1 MKDYDRF
8 YHKMPDGTI
17 KQVNP
22 FSDTEVWCVEERRKG
37 PVINLS
43 IKEKI
48 NLEKREPEDYC
59 DFCEKNFLYC
69 TPEKL
74 RYFMNEDKWDKIYY
88 PSYEII
94 SKNSPEF
101 KTVGNLF
108 EIVTYDYWRK
118 NYNYLPPKE
127 IVEWKENYL
136 SKKEGYFH
144 CENMLRIKL
153 GKLGINID
161 ELSEKEKTKR
171 MEPFF
176 YGCHDLIIARRHY
189 VKNAKYTYELAS
201 SGELGEENHFNFML
215 ITIESITRLLKQN
228 PFIKYISVFQNW
240 LKPAGASFDHLHRQL
255 VALDEWGVQL
265 EKEIEKLHQNIN
277 LYNDFA
283 INFSIDEGLLIAEN
297 DFAIAVPEIGSN
309 YPTISIYSKSKNCRP
324 FEHSFE
330 EIKGISDLVYSIHK
344 VLTNRTT
351 CNEEWY
357 YSPFD
362 SCSPSPW
369 RVSIKLRI
377 VNPAGFEGNT
387 RIYINPISPLNL
399 KEEICEALHEAR
411 NKGEI
416 SPKIRIGDEVSKTYN
431 VLLYSKNKNME
442 KIR

>member
-1 MKDYDRF
+1 M
-8 YHKMPDGTI
+8 
-17 KQVNP
+17 
-22 FSDTEVWCVEERRKG
+22 
-37 PVINLS
+37 S
-43 IKEKI
+43 ILKKI
-48 NLEKREPEDYC
+48 FGSN
-59 DFCEKNFLYC
+59 
-69 TPEKL
+69 
-74 RYFMNEDKWDKIYY
+74 
-88 PSYEII
+88 
-94 SKNSPEF
+94 
-101 KTVGNLF
+101 
-108 EIVTYDYWRK
+108 
-118 NYNYLPPKE
+118 
-127 IVEWKENYL
+127 
-136 SKKEGYFH
+136 
-144 CENMLRIKL
+144 
-153 GKLGINID
+153 
-161 ELSEKEKTKR
+161 
-171 MEPFF
+171 
-176 YGCHDLIIARRHY
+176 
-189 VKNAKYTYELAS
+189 
-201 SGELGEENHFNFML
+201 
-215 ITIESITRLLKQN
+215 
-228 PFIKYISVFQNW
+228 
-240 LKPAGASFDHLHRQL
+240 
-255 VALDEWGVQL
+255 

-330 EIKGISDLVYSIHK
+330 EIKGMSDLVYSIHK

>member
-1 MKDYDRF
+1 MRDYSKF

-22 FSDTEVWCVEERRKG
+22 FSDSEVWCVEERRKG
-37 PVINLS
+37 PVINFNP
-43 IKEKI
+43 KEKI
-48 NLEKREPEDYC
+48 ELEKHEPEDYC

-74 RYFMNEDKWDKIYY
+74 RYFIRDEKWEKSFY
-88 PSYEII
+88 PPYETI
-94 SKNSPEF
+94 SKEIPEF

-118 NYNYLPPKE
+118 NYNYHPPKE
-127 IVEWKENYL
+127 LLEWMNDYI
-136 SKKEGYFH
+136 STKEGYEH
-144 CENMLRIKL
+144 VENMLDIKL
-153 GKLGINID
+153 SRIGININ
-161 ELSEKEKTKR
+161 ELSEKEKIKR

-176 YGCHDLIIARRHY
+176 FGCHDLIIARRHFIS
-189 VKNAKYTYELAS
+189 NAKYTHELCS
-201 SGELGEENHFNFML
+201 SGELGVEKHFNFML
-215 ITIESITRLLKQN
+215 ITIDSIKRLIKQN

-255 VALDEWGVQL
+255 VSLDEWGVQM
-265 EKEIEKLHQNIN
+265 EKEIEKLNENIN

-309 YPTISIYSKSKNCRP
+309 YPTISIYSKSKHCRP
-324 FEHSFE
+324 FEHDFE

-344 VLTNRTT
+344 AITNLTT

-362 SCSPSPW
+362 STHPSPW

-387 RIYINPISPLNL
+387 RIYINPISPLKL
-399 KEEICEALHEAR
+399 KEEICKALFNAR
-411 NKGEI
+411 TKNEI
-416 SPKIRIGDEVSKTYN
+416 PSDIRIDEEVSKTYN
-431 VLLYSKNKNME
+431 VLLYSKNKTTE
-442 KIR
+442 KVK